1 MEKLDMNLVKRALQN
16 EGNANDN
23 NENVYQRMAACPAA
37 RD

>member
-1 MEKLDMNLVKRALQN
+1 MGKLYMYLAKRALQN
-16 EGNANDN
+16 EGDANDN